1 MTISPKYRP
10 RLVVMVKEPR
20 LGRVKTRLGRDIGTV
35 PATWWF
41 RHQVTRLLR
50 ELTDPRWELILAV
63 SPDVSGLTSRVWPMH
78 LPRIPQHQGDLGERM
93 AHLLAAPD
101 KGPVVLI
108 GSDIPDVRRHHIVD
122 TFAKLGGNR
131 VVFGPATDGG
141 FWLVGLK
148 RTTPVPCNM
157 FSKVR
162 WSSEHTLA
170 DTLANLPDDTPAM
183 AATLNDV
190 DTQADLA
197 QIGR

>member
-20 LGRVKTRLGRDIGTV
+20 LGRVKTRLGRDIGSV

-50 ELTDPRWELILAV
+50 EMADPRWQLILAV
-63 SPDVSGLTSRVWPMH
+63 SPDVAGLTSRIWPSH
-78 LPRIPQHQGDLGERM
+78 LPRIPQGQGDLGARM
-93 AHLLAAPD
+93 ARLLELPE

-108 GSDIPDVRRHHIVD
+108 GGDIPDVRRHHIADAFV
-122 TFAKLGGNR
+122 KLGSNSA
-131 VVFGPATDGG
+131 VFGPATDGG

-148 RTTPVPCNM
+148 RTTPAPRDM
-157 FSKVR
+157 FKGVR
-162 WSSEHTLA
+162 WSSKHTLA
-170 DTLANLPDDTPAM
+170 DSLVTLLQFSPAM
-183 AATLNDV
+183 VATLNDV

-197 QIGR
+197 QIDR